1 MPWSFLS
8 HSANFLR
15 IQSDTRASFCSGIY
29 PWMGKTISACFHAD
43 IFHHVIYQIASECLC
58 VFVVEFELLTAFKRD
73 RKCKERYHSLHSPV
87 YQRYFF
93 WRGKEEIAWQR
104 ERIPSAFSFSILFLL
119 SSLHFSRKGKNS
131 VEKREGRLCTPSDFN
146 AISPRKRE
154 SAALLESALAKCQN
168 ATLQNG

>member
-1 MPWSFLS
+1 MNGKNYISLLS
-8 HSANFLR
+8 RRYFSSCDLPNCER
-15 IQSDTRASFCSGIY
+15 VSMRFCSRV
-29 PWMGKTISACFHAD
+29 C
-43 IFHHVIYQIASECLC
+43 
-58 VFVVEFELLTAFKRD
+58 ELLAAFKRD
-73 RKCKERYHSLHSPV
+73 RKCKERYHSLHSLV
-87 YQRYFF
+87 YQYYFF

-104 ERIPSAFSFSILFLL
+104 ERISSAFSFSILFLPP
-119 SSLHFSRKGKNS
+119 SLHFSRKGKNS